1 MINGG
6 PSRTFT
12 REAVDSWL
20 LKLARFDWEP
30 QFAQSSLESG
40 RELYRQGAITAI
52 DLQPNQA
59 IVSRKIDRKETYS
72 VIEWSNGKPAMRF
85 STRDTELGSAIG
97 IAGLYEIEELVG
109 EEQILHPVTEE
120 EEAIEDSRQEA
131 SPEVESPS
139 TEPVE
144 EEVREKLVY
153 SLVLIL
159 EISTS
164 GGLTAMP
171 KWKKGRSLSSVY
183 GPKSQPNLE
192 SIDREALLSF
202 VAKAGQRG
210 FAFEKRNGL
219 FRLRK
224 WKSVAEFAENALPN
238 WQKRFKIMLRG
249 DASLLPRGQRQ
260 LNWELEA
267 RKTKDMAMKLRE
279 RFHVNDFKLNLA
291 QSRRIGRARGGITF
305 VPGQGL
311 VQLATEQ
318 LEDFEWWIRKRD
330 KGRQTE
336 WPRYMLFSLFA
347 RKYLRAKP
355 DGGLA
360 LWQKSV
366 TDAENGTKN
375 LTLPTF
381 MRPYQ
386 KQGVARIRSLH
397 RLGCHGLLADEM
409 GLGKTVQTLALLQ
422 KNTKK
427 DLPDLVVCPAAVV
440 PVWIKEVKERFP
452 KIKVRVLG
460 KGSLFEDTD
469 EHCLWLASYTQLRRH
484 RTLLDKVRFRYA
496 ALDEAQLIKNPKAKV
511 TQACVAI
518 QAQKRLALSGT
529 PIENSPLDL
538 WTIFRYL
545 MPGLLGSRKELEFA
559 LQQNPIE
566 TADLIRRQVAPFV
579 LRRIK
584 TEVAKELPPKWET
597 DLPCPLTEEQS
608 REYRILANGAK
619 DELGD
624 DLQAGMKNAPT
635 HIFSLLTRLRQTC
648 CDASLLPW
656 RKGVE
661 PSSGKTNLL
670 MGKLP
675 DLVASGSK
683 TLIFSQFTSYLTIL
697 KKLIREGL
705 PKVSVYQ
712 LTGNTRDRGTPV
724 KAFEET
730 KDPAV
735 MLASLKAGGL
745 GVTLR
750 TADYVFLMDPWWNP
764 AAEEQAIDRA
774 HRIGRAKP
782 TFVYRLIAKGTVEER
797 VCELKSQKREAF
809 NRIIGKIDP
818 VGTLTEHFSSLSEL
832 IEFREEPSKGE

>member
-1 MINGG
+1 MFNGS

-20 LKLARFDWEP
+20 LKLARTEWEH
-30 QFAQSSLESG
+30 QFEQSSLNSG

-52 DLQPNQA
+52 DLQPDQA
-59 IVSRKIDRKETYS
+59 IVSRKIERQETYS
-72 VIEWSNGKPAMRF
+72 VIEWSDGIPAMRF
-85 STRDTELGSAIG
+85 STLDSELGSAIG

-109 EEQILHPVTEE
+109 EEQALHPILEEESTEE
-120 EEAIEDSRQEA
+120 PQQKETSDAA
-131 SPEVESPS
+131 STRSEPHKEHLAAKPE
-139 TEPVE
+139 
-144 EEVREKLVY
+144 Y
-153 SLVLIL
+153 SLAVVL
-159 EISTS
+159 EISTT

-171 KWKKGRSLSSVY
+171 KWKKGRSFTPVY
-183 GPKSQPNLE
+183 GPKSQPKLNDT
-192 SIDREALLSF
+192 DRETLLSF

-210 FAFEKRNGL
+210 FSFEKRNGY

-224 WKSVAEFAENALPN
+224 WKTIAEFAENSLPS
-238 WQKRFKIMLRG
+238 WQKHFRILLKG
-249 DASLLPRGQRQ
+249 DASLLPKGQSILR
-260 LNWELEA
+260 WELEA
-267 RKTKDMAMKLRE
+267 RSSKGMGMHVRE
-279 RFHVNDFKLNLA
+279 RFHINNLKLNVE

-305 VPGQGL
+305 MPGQGM

-318 LEDFEWWIRKRD
+318 LEDFDWWRRERD
-330 KGRQTE
+330 SGSQTQ

-347 RKYLRAKP
+347 RKHLKADS

-366 TDAENGTKN
+366 TEAEKETKS
-375 LTLPTF
+375 LSLPSF

-386 KQGVARIRSLH
+386 KEGATRLKALH

-409 GLGKTVQTLALLQ
+409 GLGKTIQTLALLQ
-422 KNTKK
+422 QKTTK

-440 PVWIKEVKERFP
+440 PVWIKEVNEHFP

-460 KGSLFEDTD
+460 KGSLFEDSR
-469 EHCLWLASYTQLRRH
+469 EACLWLASYTQLRRH
-484 RTLLDKVRFRYA
+484 RASLDRVNFRYA

-518 QAQKRLALSGT
+518 QAERRLALSGT
-529 PIENSPLDL
+529 PIENTPLDL

-545 MPGLLGSRKELEFA
+545 MPGLLGSRRELELA
-559 LQQNPIE
+559 LQEHPEE
-566 TADLIRRQVAPFV
+566 TADQLRHQVSPFV

-584 TEVAKELPPKWET
+584 TDVAKELPPKWET
-597 DLPCPLTEEQS
+597 NLPCPLTEEQT
-608 REYRILANGAK
+608 REYRILANGARS
-619 DELGD
+619 EHGD
-624 DLQAGMKNAPT
+624 DLQASMKNTPT

-656 RKGVE
+656 RKGTT
-661 PSSGKTNLL
+661 PSGGKTDLL

-675 DLVASGSK
+675 NLVASGSK
-683 TLIFSQFTSYLTIL
+683 TLIFSQFTSYLAIL
-697 KKLIREGL
+697 KKLIRADL
-705 PKVSVYQ
+705 PNVPLYQ
-712 LTGNTRDRGTPV
+712 LTGSTRDRGTPV
-724 KAFEET
+724 KKFEET
-730 KDPAV
+730 NGAAV
-735 MLASLKAGGL
+735 MLASLKAAGL

-774 HRIGRAKP
+774 HRIGREKP

-797 VCELKSQKREAF
+797 VCELQRKKREAF
-809 NRIIGKIDP
+809 RRVIGKIEP
-818 VGTLTEHFSSLSEL
+818 IGPLTEHFSSLTEL
-832 IEFREEPSKGE
+832 IEYREVDSTTD

>member
-20 LKLARFDWEP
+20 LKLARVDWEP
-30 QFAQSSLESG
+30 QFAQSSLDSG
-40 RELYRQGAITAI
+40 RELYRQGAITSI
-52 DLQPNQA
+52 DLQLDQA
-59 IVSRKIDRKETYS
+59 IVSRKIERKETYS

-85 STRDTELGSAIG
+85 STLDLELGSAIG

-109 EEQILHPVTEE
+109 EEQVLHPIAEEETAKEAQEQKTSDIESPLAEPTEE
-120 EEAIEDSRQEA
+120 QVAAR
-131 SPEVESPS
+131 P
-139 TEPVE
+139 
-144 EEVREKLVY
+144 VY
-153 SLVLIL
+153 SLVVVL
-159 EISTS
+159 EISTA
-164 GGLTAMP
+164 GGLAAIP
-171 KWKKGRSLSSVY
+171 KWKNGRSLTPVY
-183 GPKSQPNLE
+183 GPNSQPNLD
-192 SIDREALLSF
+192 STDRETLLSF

-210 FAFEKRNGL
+210 FSFEKRNGL

-224 WKSVAEFAENALPN
+224 WKPVADFAENALSG
-238 WQKRFKIMLRG
+238 WQKHFKILLRG
-249 DASLLPRGQRQ
+249 DASLLSKGQRR

-267 RKTKDMAMKLRE
+267 RSTKDMGMNVRE
-279 RFHVNDFKLNLA
+279 RFHINNFKLNA
-291 QSRRIGRARGGITF
+291 VQSRRIGRARGGITF

-311 VQLATEQ
+311 VQLAAEQ
-318 LEDFEWWIRKRD
+318 LEDFEWWRRERD
-330 KGRQTE
+330 KGTQTQ

-347 RKYLRAKP
+347 RKYLRAQP

-360 LWQKSV
+360 IWQKSV
-366 TDAENGTKN
+366 TAAENGTKK
-375 LTLPTF
+375 LALPTF

-386 KQGVARIRSLH
+386 KQGVSRIRSLH

-409 GLGKTVQTLALLQ
+409 GLGKTIQTLALLQ
-422 KNTKK
+422 KKTKK

-440 PVWIKEVKERFP
+440 PVWIKEVNEHFP
-452 KIKVRVLG
+452 RVKVRVLG
-460 KGSLFEDTD
+460 KESLFEDTG
-469 EHCLWLASYTQLRRH
+469 ENCLWLASYTQLRRH
-484 RTLLDKVRFRYA
+484 RALLDKVQFRYA

-518 QAQKRLALSGT
+518 QAQRRLALSGT

-545 MPGLLGSRKELEFA
+545 MPGLLGSRRELELA
-559 LQQNPIE
+559 LQENPGE
-566 TADLIRRQVAPFV
+566 TADQIRKQVSPFV

-584 TEVAKELPPKWET
+584 AEVAKELPPKWET
-597 DLPCPLTEEQS
+597 DLPCSLTEEQS

-619 DELGD
+619 SEHGD
-624 DLQAGMKNAPT
+624 DLKASMKNAPT

-656 RKGVE
+656 RKGTE
-661 PSSGKTNLL
+661 PSGGKTDLL

-683 TLIFSQFTSYLTIL
+683 TLIFSQFTSYLAIL
-697 KKLIREGL
+697 KKLIRESL
-705 PKVSVYQ
+705 PKVPLYQ
-712 LTGNTRDRGTPV
+712 LTGSTRDRGAPV

-730 KDPAV
+730 KEPAV

-809 NRIIGKIDP
+809 NRIIGKIEP
-818 VGTLTEHFSSLSEL
+818 VGTLIEHFTSLSEL
-832 IEFREEPSKGE
+832 IEFREEPAKKN

>member
-1 MINGG
+1 MFNGG

-20 LKLARFDWEP
+20 LKLARADWEP
-30 QFAQSSLESG
+30 QFSQSSLDSG

-52 DLQPNQA
+52 DLQLHQA
-59 IVSRKIDRKETYS
+59 IVSRKILRKETYS

-85 STRDTELGSAIG
+85 STQDSELGSAIG

-109 EEQILHPVTEE
+109 EEQILHP
-120 EEAIEDSRQEA
+120 IPEDETTSKA
-131 SPEVESPS
+131 
-139 TEPVE
+139 
-144 EEVREKLVY
+144 REKETSIVDPTTDPGEGKVHDAAVY
-153 SLVLIL
+153 SLVVIL
-159 EISTS
+159 EMSTS
-164 GGLTAMP
+164 GGLTATP
-171 KWKKGRSLSSVY
+171 KWKKGRSHTPIY
-183 GPKSQPNLE
+183 GPKSQPDLE
-192 SIDREALLSF
+192 GLDRAALLSF

-210 FAFEKRNGL
+210 FSFEKRNGL

-224 WKSVAEFAENALPN
+224 WKTVADFAENFLPG
-238 WQKRFKIMLRG
+238 WQKHFRILLKG
-249 DASLLPRGQRQ
+249 DASLLPEGQRR

-267 RKTKDMAMKLRE
+267 RSTKGMGMRVRE
-279 RFHVNDFKLNLA
+279 RFHINNFKLNSV

-311 VQLATEQ
+311 VKLATEQ
-318 LEDFEWWIRKRD
+318 LEDFEWWRRERD
-330 KGRQTE
+330 IGAQTH

-347 RKYLRAKP
+347 RKYLKAES

-360 LWQKSV
+360 IWQKSV
-366 TDAENGTKN
+366 TEAEKETKK
-375 LTLPTF
+375 LSLPAF

-386 KQGVARIRSLH
+386 KEGSTRLRTLH

-409 GLGKTVQTLALLQ
+409 GLGKTIQTLALLQ
-422 KNTKK
+422 KKSAK

-440 PVWIKEVKERFP
+440 PVWIKEVNEHFP
-452 KIKVRVLG
+452 RVKVRVLG
-460 KGSLFEDTD
+460 KGSLFEDTE

-484 RTLLDKVRFRYA
+484 RASLDNVQFRYA
-496 ALDEAQLIKNPKAKV
+496 VLDEAQLIKNPKAKV
-511 TQACVAI
+511 TQACVSI
-518 QAQKRLALSGT
+518 QAERRLALSGT

-545 MPGLLGSRKELEFA
+545 MPGLLGSRRELELA
-559 LQQNPIE
+559 LQEHPDE
-566 TADLIRRQVAPFV
+566 TADQLRNQVSPFV

-584 TEVAKELPPKWET
+584 AEVAKELPPKWET
-597 DLPCPLTEEQS
+597 NLTCPLTEEQS
-608 REYRILANGAK
+608 REYRILANGAQA
-619 DELGD
+619 EHGD
-624 DLQAGMKNAPT
+624 DLQSSMKNAPT

-656 RKGVE
+656 RKNSP
-661 PSSGKTNLL
+661 PSGGKTNLL

-675 DLVASGSK
+675 DLIASGSK
-683 TLIFSQFTSYLTIL
+683 TLIFSQFTSYLAIL
-697 KKLIREGL
+697 KKLIREDL
-705 PKVSVYQ
+705 PDAPLYQ
-712 LTGNTRDRGTPV
+712 LTGNTRDRGAPV

-730 KDPAV
+730 KGAAI
-735 MLASLKAGGL
+735 MLASLKAAGL

-774 HRIGRAKP
+774 HRIGRKKP

-797 VCELKSQKREAF
+797 VCELQRKKREVF
-809 NRIIGKIDP
+809 RRIIGKIEP
-818 VGTLTEHFSSLSEL
+818 IGTLTEHFSSLSEL
-832 IEFREEPSKGE
+832 IEYREEPPLED